1 MNRPSDTSHHLHLVA
16 DEPAAGQDKIS
27 EQLAAGVLK
36 FHTLW
41 SQFDEQMFS
50 GHPDYDEMGRLI
62 LEINTLRQRLA
73 AHGVQV

>member
-1 MNRPSDTSHHLHLVA
+1 MNRHSDTRRRLHLVA
-16 DEPAAGQDKIS
+16 DEPAGQDKLS

-36 FHTLW
+36 FHALW
-41 SQFDEQMFS
+41 SDFDDQMFS

-73 AHGVQV
+73 AHGVRV